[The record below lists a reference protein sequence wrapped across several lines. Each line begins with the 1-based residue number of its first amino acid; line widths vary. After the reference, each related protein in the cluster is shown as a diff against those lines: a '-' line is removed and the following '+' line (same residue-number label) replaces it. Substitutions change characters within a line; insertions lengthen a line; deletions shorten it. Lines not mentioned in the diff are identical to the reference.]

1 MQSQRRTIYDV
12 EKEKLVRSVF
22 YSLLTHTLVLSGF
35 FVLPTVLRGKQPL
48 WGEPGAGGGGAI
60 SVGIV
65 SSLTGLSL
73 PKPAIT
79 TDNTVATD
87 SKGLGK
93 TEVAKKE
100 SAPPPE
106 LPDPKAFEIEH
117 KKAKPEPPKP
127 VRVSRRPEDMAR
139 TEPSPV
145 IPFGEGGAP
154 NFTYG
159 QFSTGSGVGGFGF
172 GDGVFGERYGWYV
185 RQIRDTVSSNWQ
197 RSMIDPMIR
206 SAPRVNVQFE
216 ILRDGSVGGSSVKQ
230 SSGIPSLDRSALR
243 AVAASH
249 FPPLPGG
256 ETRLVVEFWF
266 EYSR

>member
-1 MQSQRRTIYDV
+1 MQSQRLTIYDV
-12 EKEKLVRSVF
+12 APEKLGKSVL
-22 YSLLTHTLVLSGF
+22 YSVVTHLVVLSSF
-35 FVLPTVLRGKQPL
+35 FWLPTVLRKNQPL
-48 WGEPGAGGGGAI
+48 WGDPGAGGSGAI

-65 SSLTGLSL
+65 SSISGLTL

-87 SKGLGK
+87 SKGLGQNE
-93 TEVAKKE
+93 TAKR
-100 SAPPPE
+100 E
-106 LPDPKAFEIEH
+106 LQKLEEPPDPDSFEIQ
-117 KKAKPEPPKP
+117 KKKPQPEVKYP
-127 VRVSRRPEDMAR
+127 VRVDNRPRQVAQDL
-139 TEPSPV
+139 PSKVVPY
-145 IPFGEGGAP
+145 GEGGAP

-172 GDGVFGERYGWYV
+172 GDGVFGEKYGWYV
-185 RQIRDTVSSNWQ
+185 RQIKEAVSSNWQ
-197 RSMIDPMIR
+197 RSMIDPNIR
-206 SAPRVNVQFE
+206 SAPRVSVRFE
-216 ILRDGSVGGSSVKQ
+216 ILRDGRVGNNAVQQ

-243 AVAASH
+243 AIAASQ